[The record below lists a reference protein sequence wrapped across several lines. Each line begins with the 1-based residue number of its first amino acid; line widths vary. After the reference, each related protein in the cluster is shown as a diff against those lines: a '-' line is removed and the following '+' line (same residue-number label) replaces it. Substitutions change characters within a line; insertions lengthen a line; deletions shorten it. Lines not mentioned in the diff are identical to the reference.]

1 MTDPIGS
8 ALRGE
13 WAQRFE
19 RTLHK
24 KLSVIT
30 HHEHIFPNT
39 TSMRALYDE
48 CSLYVQE
55 INHLDNHCVSI
66 GQTSKQRRV
75 CSAKGTLKRL
85 MCNIL
90 YTACSPTVTAELQLR
105 HKLEQKTLHCAAASC
120 WLCYVFGK
128 PLNHSS
134 HWKNRFIS
142 FYIEN
147 PRVWRP
153 LLCQTV
159 LMKNML

>member
-1 MTDPIGS
+1 MNENAKVTEVRYMTDPIGS

-66 GQTSKQRRV
+66 GQTSKRRV

-105 HKLEQKTLHCAAASC
+105 HKLEQNSS
-120 WLCYVFGK
+120 LCSSLLLALLRLWEAFEPLK
-128 PLNHSS
+128 PLEEQIHFFLYRKS
-134 HWKNRFIS
+134 
-142 FYIEN
+142 
-147 PRVWRP
+147 
-153 LLCQTV
+153 
-159 LMKNML
+159 